1 MLTAPD
7 ERPDGGARTCALASG
22 VCGVGRGRSRSS
34 PAAAQVRELRQ
45 ARGEGQDLEETVD
58 RLLKR
63 IEELGRA
70 GKRQAGPFSDFR
82 PGRLGFFFGSL
93 GSENGRQSH
102 RPWPEKVDEVVD
114 VALPPECP
122 DCGSEVEEV
131 RVAEQFQTD
140 LPPVKP
146 ITRRFDVHLGRCTCC
161 DRRIQPRHP
170 LQTSDALGAAAV
182 QLGPNV
188 LAFATALNKVYGP
201 SWAKVAHLI
210 EKGFGLKASPAAY
223 CRAATRVGEKL
234 DPTYESLKQRVAASP
249 IVYPD
254 ETGWRV
260 GGHRRWLW
268 VFVAGPVT
276 LYRIAASRGGEVA
289 EEVFGAEYAGV
300 IGRDGWAA
308 YRRFEAARHQSC
320 LGHLMRRAREILLVA
335 KQGAAKFATA
345 VLRTLRAALDLRD
358 RRERLT
364 SHGFLS
370 LKGKIEAELDWLL
383 SWRPAYALNARFVK
397 HLRAERPHPAHLPR
411 RAGARRHELAGRDR
425 DPSCGPRAE
434 AVRLQPHRA
443 RGAGAGADHDR
454 GAHGPKPAPRRLRP
468 PAPGR
473 PCSGA
478 DRSRPPAGAGDLIA
492 FLYRAQRRRLTC
504 DALSG
509 RFTPSRRRWA
519 R

>member
-1 MLTAPD
+1 MVGQGPALWHLACVGSAVDEAAPPPPPPKCENCD
-7 ERPDGGARTCALASG
+7 RLGAKVKA
-22 VCGVGRGRSRSS
+22 
-34 PAAAQVRELRQ
+34 
-45 ARGEGQDLEETVD
+45 LEETVD
-58 RLLKR
+58 RLLRR
-63 IEELGRA
+63 IEELERA
-70 GKRQAGPFSDFR
+70 GKRQAGPFSKGDPKKNPKR
-82 PGRLGFFFGSL
+82 PGRKP
-93 GSENGRQSH
+93 GSEYGRQSL
-102 RPWPEKVDEVVD
+102 RPRPEKVDEVVD

-223 CRAATRVGEKL
+223 CRAAMRVGEKL

-335 KQGAAKFATA
+335 KQGAAKFSTA

-358 RRERLT
+358 RRDSLT
-364 SHGFLS
+364 PHGFLS
-370 LKGKIEAELDWLL
+370 LRGKIETELDWLL

-397 HLRAERPHPAHLPR
+397 HLRAERPHLLTFLDVPGLAATNWPAETEIRPAVLARKLSGCNRTERGARAQERITTVARTGRNLRLDVFDLLR
-411 RAGARRHELAGRDR
+411 RAVL
-425 DPSCGPRAE
+425 
-434 AVRLQPHRA
+434 
-443 RGAGAGADHDR
+443 
-454 GAHGPKPAPRRLRP
+454 
-468 PAPGR
+468 APG
-473 PCSGA
+473 PIDLSLPLA
-478 DRSRPPAGAGDLIA
+478 PA
-492 FLYRAQRRRLTC
+492 T
-504 DALSG
+504 
-509 RFTPSRRRWA
+509 
-519 R
+519 